1 MDFGKLDREITI
13 QEGTEST
20 NDDGDNV
27 TDWSDFAEVWASRQM
42 ISMDERYLGEKL
54 TLTEAYKYR
63 CRYVEG
69 VTTNM
74 RLVDDNE
81 GGGTYDIVAAD
92 PVGRKTFLELR
103 VIAKD

>member
-1 MDFGKLDREITI
+1 MDFGKLDREITL

-27 TDWSDFAEVWASRQM
+27 ISWADFAGVWASRKM

-54 TLTEAYKYR
+54 ALTEAYKYR
-63 CRYVEG
+63 CRYVDG

-74 RLVDDNE
+74 RLVDGDD
-81 GGGTYDIVAAD
+81 TYNIVAVD
-92 PVGRKTFLELR
+92 DIGRHTFLELR